1 MPSKDTPEDVKYPD
15 LYRQAQQEARQRFR
29 VYPSA
34 YANGWMVQR
43 YQRLSQERHG
53 NNGYTA
59 RQKDLGEWFR
69 QNWVDISRPKPG
81 GGFEPC
87 GRATE
92 GMSEADYRREY
103 PKCLPAA
110 RAAQLSDDERQR
122 LIGRKRREGLPEG
135 GRPQQTS
142 SDLTKERYTYNGVTA
157 TATRRRPSSRADKK
171 YMRTVTVGDRTRLVH
186 YGDPNLEMR
195 RDDPERRRNF
205 LARHNCSGK
214 RDPFAPGFWAC
225 LDWQRTNEKEMT
237 MPEDTDTVTMDPRTH
252 GAVVEKGDGYD
263 WMDKGDGY
271 RKDDMME
278 YANGDG
284 YDEGMKYAYYGVT
297 SFAELED
304 IQASKMASEKV
315 YELGEMFQGMAKNI
329 MGDMEITDKAA
340 ALRGLVDEFQT
351 RLDMLNPTS
360 TTTKEQAP
368 VEELPAEPAN
378 SLTVWKEASGAW
390 RWLAIYSNKFRD
402 QDNPP
407 EIISEKSHKTFLEL
421 VDQGVVP
428 YPELWHWHIP
438 GTRWGVADWLAYADG
453 FALASGTVDAGH
465 EKEAETLA
473 ASSMPIRVSHGMP
486 ERFIVR
492 NPGDPSVIDFHI
504 TTEISDLPSPA
515 AANPLTGF
523 QVFKGANEMALP
535 AQKKQYL
542 KQAGLSDDRIAEI
555 ENGLASRAKEAQDA
569 GLEYKETAAPAP
581 TEEPAVVK
589 DATPVAEPA
598 MTRQEVADAMSQIV
612 TVFTQ
617 QMATLTESLTALTA
631 EVKELRRTDADRIA
645 EKAADTPPASLQALI
660 AQRIIGHPDARVN
673 KGATLAKDKP
683 DETPAAAA
691 GPTPY
696 SFINA
701 LVQNSHQVAE

>member
-1 MPSKDTPEDVKYPD
+1 MSSKDTPEDVRYPE

-43 YQRLSQERHG
+43 YQKLSQERHG

-59 RQKDLGEWFR
+59 RNKDLGEWFAE
-69 QNWVDISRPKPG
+69 NWVDISRPKPG

-92 GMSEADYRREY
+92 GMSETDYRRRY

-110 RAAQLSDDERQR
+110 RAARLSDAERRR
-122 LIGRKRREGLPEG
+122 LIERKRREGLPEG

-142 SDLTKERYTYNGVTA
+142 SDVTKERYTYNGVSV
-157 TATRRRPSSRADKK
+157 TATRRRSSSRTDKK
-171 YMRTVTVGDRTRLVH
+171 YERTVTVGDRTRLVH

-205 LARHNCSGK
+205 LARHNCSDK

-225 LDWQRTNEKEMT
+225 LDWQRTDEKEMT
-237 MPEDTDTVTMDPRTH
+237 MPDTVTMDPRTH
-252 GAVVEKGDGYD
+252 DAVLEKGYDYMDKGDGYD
-263 WMDKGDGY
+263 Y

-278 YANGDG
+278 YAKGDG

-297 SFAELED
+297 SFAEMED
-304 IQASKMASEKV
+304 LQASKMATERV
-315 YELGEMFQGMAKNI
+315 QELGEMFQGLAANI
-329 MGDMEITDKAA
+329 MRDAEVMDKAG
-340 ALRGLVDEFQT
+340 ALRTLVDEFQT
-351 RLDMLNPTS
+351 RLDTLNGGM
-360 TTTKEQAP
+360 TTKEQEP
-368 VEELPAEPAN
+368 VETLPAEPAN
-378 SLTVWKEASGAW
+378 SLTVWKEATGQY
-390 RWLAIYSNKFRD
+390 RWLAVYSNKFRD
-402 QDNPP
+402 QDSPP
-407 EIISEKSHKTFLEL
+407 EIISEKSHMTFTQL
-421 VDQGVVP
+421 VDDGVVP

-453 FALASGTVDAGH
+453 FALASGTVDRGH

-473 ASSMPIRVSHGMP
+473 ASPIPIRVSHGMP

-523 QVFKGANEMALP
+523 QVFKGASDMALP

-555 ENGLASRAKEAQDA
+555 ENGLTSRAKEAHDA
-569 GLEYKETAAPAP
+569 GLEYKETAAPVAETP
-581 TEEPAVVK
+581 KEEPAVVK
-589 DATPVAEPA
+589 EETAPAVEPA

-612 TVFTQ
+612 SVFTE
-617 QMATLTESLTALTA
+617 QMQALTESMTALAT

-660 AQRIIGHPDARVN
+660 AQRIVGNEAARVD
-673 KGATLAKDKP
+673 GRSTLAKDKP
-683 DETPAAAA
+683 AAPAAA

-696 SFINA
+696 SFINS
-701 LVQNSHQVAE
+701 LVEHSRQVAE